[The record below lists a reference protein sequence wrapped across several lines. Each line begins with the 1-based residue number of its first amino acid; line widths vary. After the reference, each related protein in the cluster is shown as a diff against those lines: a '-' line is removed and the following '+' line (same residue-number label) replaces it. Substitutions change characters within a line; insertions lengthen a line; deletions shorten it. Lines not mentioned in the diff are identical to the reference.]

1 MDIDEIYV
9 CVRKRDRDVMR
20 GEEREK
26 RRREER
32 RCCWMGVKLGL
43 GLGFYIVDGRYR
55 SKPYAVWMV

>member
-26 RRREER
+26 RREEKR
-32 RCCWMGVKLGL
+32 GVAAG
-43 GLGFYIVDGRYR
+43 
-55 SKPYAVWMV
+55 WE